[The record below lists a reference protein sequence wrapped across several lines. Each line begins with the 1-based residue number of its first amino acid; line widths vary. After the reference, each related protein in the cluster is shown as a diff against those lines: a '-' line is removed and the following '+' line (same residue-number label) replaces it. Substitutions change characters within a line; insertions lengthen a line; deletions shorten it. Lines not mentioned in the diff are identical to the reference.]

1 MRIGRCCTAGYQS
14 RPALRGSCFCHRTK
28 CRCGT
33 SSKGS
38 SGQGLYELSS
48 VQACSAHDSWTVFLA
63 LIRIHKNAH
72 VFKMACELLI
82 RIISKRCAA
91 WMSAQWEKVENKP
104 AFIIYSVA
112 AFSAIWL
119 SSTVINALNSVPLF
133 PKLFELVGLGY
144 SAWFTYRYLLFKSS
158 REELVADIEQL
169 KKKISGEQ

>member
-1 MRIGRCCTAGYQS
+1 MLT
-14 RPALRGSCFCHRTK
+14 
-28 CRCGT
+28 
-33 SSKGS
+33 
-38 SGQGLYELSS
+38 
-48 VQACSAHDSWTVFLA
+48 
-63 LIRIHKNAH
+63 
-72 VFKMACELLI
+72 
-82 RIISKRCAA
+82 
-91 WMSAQWEKVENKP
+91 QWEKVENKP